1 MSQEDLLLQCKKLQV
16 QVSDKPND
24 NIKGLF
30 DYLTKF
36 ENDAL
41 SDATGQS
48 AVTPPIDGVFKKFGM
63 KKQEQ
68 MDKWI
73 DLPNSEL
80 MAEC

>member
-1 MSQEDLLLQCKKLQV
+1 
-16 QVSDKPND
+16 
-24 NIKGLF
+24 
-30 DYLTKF
+30 LTKF

-41 SDATGQS
+41 SDGSGSSTI
-48 AVTPPIDGVFKKFGM
+48 TPPIDGVFKKFGM

>member
-1 MSQEDLLLQCKKLQV
+1 
-16 QVSDKPND
+16 
-24 NIKGLF
+24 
-30 DYLTKF
+30 LTKF

-41 SDATGQS
+41 SESSGTS
-48 AVTPPIDGVFKKFGM
+48 AVNTPIDGVFKKFGM

-68 MDKWI
+68 MDKWL